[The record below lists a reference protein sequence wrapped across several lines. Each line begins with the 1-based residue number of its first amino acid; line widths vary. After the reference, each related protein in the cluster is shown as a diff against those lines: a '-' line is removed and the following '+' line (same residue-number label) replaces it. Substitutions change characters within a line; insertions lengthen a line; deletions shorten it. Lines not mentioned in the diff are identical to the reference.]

1 MDSDRIYVIVTD
13 WIESILNP
21 PGTLEADKI
30 PIIESEDDLVLPTNN
45 SSCIVVDYTCSPID
59 PQGRAI
65 EGAITK
71 NDISGYAVTGDTYGN
86 LENFTG
92 IIDGSLSLA
101 VDGAASI
108 DVLNINLSGI
118 ITMTEVAMTLEAII
132 KKIPGLETVTVWYD
146 SPFNVMYFTSST
158 KGTLSSCV
166 LTIAAS
172 GTDLL
177 EAAYLNGSTSTTGT
191 EEDTYFRGL
200 YTQYESE
207 YEIREVFG
215 TGDILVK
222 LTNSLWKRKST
233 LYFNRNSLGI
243 TKSNAITAVPALLQD
258 RTVRESVTSF
268 VLSYYGVV
276 KEDMPVFDQSSLQ
289 GTIVNQDD
297 SSSQDV
303 DIELGGTNG

>member
-1 MDSDRIYVIVTD
+1 MESDRIYVVVTD

-30 PIIESEDDLVLPTNN
+30 PIIQSEDDLVLPTNN
-45 SSCIVVDYTCSPID
+45 SPCIVVDYTCSPID
-59 PQGRAI
+59 PQGRAV
-65 EGAITK
+65 EGDINK
-71 NDISGYAVTGDTYGN
+71 NDVSGYAVTGDIYGN

-92 IIDGSLSLA
+92 IIDGALSLA
-101 VDGAASI
+101 VDGAATI
-108 DVLNINLSGI
+108 DVLNINLSEI

-146 SPFNVMYFTSST
+146 SPHNVMYFTSST

-166 LTIAAS
+166 LSSAAS

-177 EAAYLNGSTSTTGT
+177 GAEYLNGSTSVNGT
-191 EEDTYFRGL
+191 EEDSYSRKL

-215 TGDILVK
+215 TGDNLQK
-222 LTNSLWKRKST
+222 LTNSIWKRKST

-243 TKSNAITAVPALLQD
+243 SRSNAITAVPALLQD
-258 RTVRESVTSF
+258 KTVRESVTSL
-268 VLSYYGVV
+268 VLSYYGIID
-276 KEDMPVFDQSSLQ
+276 EEMPVFDQTGLQ
-289 GTIVNQDD
+289 GTITNQDD
-297 SSSQDV
+297 SSSQDI
-303 DIELGGTNG
+303 DLELGG